1 MMKILIG
8 YNGTRVAKAALAL
21 ARKYA
26 KVFDAKVLVVT
37 SMEGGIGEK
46 VEKIAAAE
54 EGLRFA
60 KAFMSEDGVEDCE
73 THQLARGLSP
83 GEDIVHFARDHEVD
97 MILVGVEKKSRTQKL
112 ILGST
117 AQYIILKGPCPVT
130 TVK

>member
-26 KVFDAKVLVVT
+26 KIFDAKVLVVT
-37 SMEGGIGEK
+37 SMEGGVGEK
-46 VEKIAAAE
+46 VKEIAAAE

-60 KAFMSEDGVEDCE
+60 KAFMSEDGVKDCE

-83 GEDIVHFARDHEVD
+83 GEDIVQFARDHEVD
-97 MILVGVEKKSRTQKL
+97 MIIVGIEKKSRTQKL